1 QRDDLTMTYTARIN
15 QKAASDPA
23 KNPARYHSLDFL
35 TNAYLQL
42 GQDQQAKHI
51 VDARNSISEY
61 PATFRYSGHT
71 AFAAIPVRYAFER
84 AAWAEAAALAISKTP
99 FAQAEAIAWFGR
111 AVGAAR
117 NGELAKAKDAV
128 DNLRVIKDRLDKAS
142 DEYRAGEVDIQM

>member
-1 QRDDLTMTYTARIN
+1 QAIFHGDMLAAPIFEVGGLAHRRDGLPF
-15 QKAASDPA
+15 AALDERDPGLA
-23 KNPARYHSLDFL
+23 G
-35 TNAYLQL
+35 QL
-42 GQDQQAKHI
+42 LYGHLAGP
-51 VDARNSISEY
+51 ISEY

-84 AAWAEAAALAISKTP
+84 AAWAEAAALAIPRTP

-128 DNLRVIKDRLDKAS
+128 DQLRVLKDKLNKAS
-142 DEYRAGEVDIQM
+142 DE